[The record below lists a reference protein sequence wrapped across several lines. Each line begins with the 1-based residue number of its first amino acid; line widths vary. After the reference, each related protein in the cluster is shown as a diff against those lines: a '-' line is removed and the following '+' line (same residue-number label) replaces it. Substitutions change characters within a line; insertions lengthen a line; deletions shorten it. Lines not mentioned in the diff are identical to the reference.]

1 MVSNPLSERTIFSPV
16 LSNRIDAAPASASTS
31 GLRGLPSATQK
42 PLRDFTGR
50 TRLWVEVG
58 QPEERP
64 VLKACQQSDAVV
76 VYAFSHAAEVWW
88 RGIESKLA
96 RLDKL
101 TVWRIPADASRQLAA
116 LAERGMQLQATV
128 QEGQLW
134 MASAKGSV
142 MVEPQCWKPL
152 SNE

>member
-1 MVSNPLSERTIFSPV
+1 MGVRRPDQRGGRLKLV
-16 LSNRIDAAPASASTS
+16 LAAPDKDQPAS
-31 GLRGLPSATQK
+31 GLCGLPGK
-42 PLRDFTGR
+42 
-50 TRLWVEVG
+50 
-58 QPEERP
+58 
-64 VLKACQQSDAVV
+64 C
-76 VYAFSHAAEVWW
+76 AAEVWW

-96 RLDKL
+96 RLGKL
-101 TVWRIPADASRQLAA
+101 AVWRIPTDASRQLAA